1 MCRKPREL
9 CTWKVSRRKEVWKN
23 LSGGHGRHREG
34 SRVASKKVLL
44 VGNISR
50 ARPVKKWLEVVHVRV
65 MENFIKLA
73 VFCYIG
79 KHSKT
84 LAFS

>member
-1 MCRKPREL
+1 MIVETIYTTIEKITL
-9 CTWKVSRRKEVWKN
+9 KK
-23 LSGGHGRHREG
+23 EG
-34 SRVASKKVLL
+34 SQQFS
-44 VGNISR
+44 
-50 ARPVKKWLEVVHVRV
+50 LELEFRKTFQRTD
-65 MENFIKLA
+65 MANFIKLA